1 MDGRMNPTRPRVSGR
16 AGFPTTGHTL
26 VEVITVVLILS
37 ILAVVAVPRVNLGA
51 VGGVRADATVR
62 QIATDLRRARANAIL
77 HAARN
82 PQGFALVM
90 SGGSPYDGY
99 EILDLRDS
107 TAIAVCRIPETV
119 RCTGG
124 QRFEFGPLGN
134 LRTGSATSLRVA
146 ANRRTYLVE
155 IVPTTGAVRWTR

>member
-1 MDGRMNPTRPRVSGR
+1 MRPKEPRVYGR
-16 AGFPTTGHTL
+16 ARRLTTGHTL

-51 VGGVRADATVR
+51 VGGIRADAAVR
-62 QIATDLRRARANAIL
+62 QIATDLRRARASAIL

-99 EILDLRDS
+99 EIIDLQDS
-107 TAIAVCRIPETV
+107 TSIAVCTIPETV

-146 ANRRTYLVE
+146 AKGRTYLVE
-155 IVPTTGAVRWTR
+155 IAPTTGAVRWTQ